1 MRWDEKARALTL
13 ADQEGTFRYSR
24 TFRVRIATEQ
34 GDAKSVEYTG
44 KSATVN
50 F

>member
-1 MRWDEKARALTL
+1 MNRKARALTL
-13 ADQEGTFRYSR
+13 VDQEGTFRYSR
-24 TFRVRIATEQ
+24 TFCVRIATEK